1 MFLVNVLDR
10 DAIVGQ
16 LCSVIVP
23 PIFLYAVIMHF
34 FSEKLAVRL
43 LHKDSYNKK
52 KIKVRMYG
60 ILRVTGICLF
70 LICLI
75 VYFAFYKAWDMVVF
89 WAAVLSGYAWIK
101 LSTYSA
107 HLEYTYRYLV
117 FCTGKKRESFPWK
130 DVTQISWVSQRGTF
144 AYVLKIQL
152 SSGLTTNLSSG
163 DFVGLVKMKT
173 FYDEGRYKS

>member
-1 MFLVNVLDR
+1 
-10 DAIVGQ
+10 
-16 LCSVIVP
+16 
-23 PIFLYAVIMHF
+23 
-34 FSEKLAVRL
+34 
-43 LHKDSYNKK
+43 
-52 KIKVRMYG
+52 MYG
-60 ILRVTGICLF
+60 ILRVTGICLV

-89 WAAVLSGYAWIK
+89 LVAVLSGYAWMK

-130 DVTQISWVSQRGTF
+130 DVTQISWVNQRGTF

-152 SSGLTTNLSSG
+152 KSGLTTNLSSD
-163 DFVGLVKMKT
+163 DFVGLTKLKA
-173 FYDEGRYKS
+173 FYDKGNYKN